1 MLMFEFDDNK
11 SNANVEKH
19 GIDFYNARALWDDP
33 FRVEIPARITNGE
46 QRFLL
51 IAKLNDKYWTCVY
64 TIRNNTIRIISV
76 RKSRSYEKEIY
87 NS

>member
-1 MLMFEFDDNK
+1 MFEFDDNK